1 MYIPPF
7 KTEKATVTVNVT
19 SPKGDLLGEK
29 YLKRRCLIQNKSI
42 ILDTIFPKIDYWDE
56 FNPNLYTAT
65 VKYECNGHTDRKSVK
80 FGMRTIKTEN
90 KKILTTDKFLCA
102 VQ

>member
-1 MYIPPF
+1 M
-7 KTEKATVTVNVT
+7 N
-19 SPKGDLLGEK
+19 
-29 YLKRRCLIQNKSI
+29 
-42 ILDTIFPKIDYWDE
+42 YWDE

-65 VKYECNGHTDRKSVK
+65 VKYECNGHTDIKSVK

-90 KKILTTDKFLCA
+90 KRFCLTTDKFLCA